1 MNTKRFLALV
11 MALVMAFSLVVPTAA
26 AVPTTEEVLPC
37 GSGTHETAKMTVYV
51 NEAVAAVGS
60 IDSEMT
66 AKLVLNYGTYGT
78 DNSTITVY
86 GQTENKAD
94 LTSFTLDGSSDSS
107 INFDEVNGIDNYF
120 PGFNNLIPDN
130 LYRIHFVDAL
140 GTGLTTWD
148 YTFKKNLNGN
158 VDVTLTLDAENN
170 SAADEAWDD
179 LKKEAFEDKSQ
190 DEDDSFIKLA
200 AGSYLQMA
208 NEKLTVVNGDLWLN
222 DFSTPNSVDN
232 NVTNAREKLYYSP
245 SESVYAYQLLLKAGT
260 QFTLGHSIAEV
271 KQDLLVTMSNVTKEY
286 TASIL
291 GNVHSNLTT
300 NTEAALAENLLKVFS
315 EIAGLV
321 QSTDSTNPVVITF
334 GRPAATEVAISD
346 PEVVDNGNGTT
357 TTTSTAIAVD
367 TTGETTT
374 YNIKTDV
381 TTTTTTTSG
390 SESTTTTTTKPVAV
404 DTATAAEVDNEVKV
418 ATATNAVAASAVA
431 AVTAY
436 NENNDSATFK
446 AALASNDSKPT
457 AAKVLQTTAAAKA
470 IATAAAQEGVT
481 VSEITKAEV
490 ILKTELKAVDTT
502 NETPI
507 VTYDIKPVAQLY
519 KTVNNTLTAVGA
531 PVELNNGDIA
541 VGETFTFNIPVPAAM
556 ADLGDKVKVTHRS
569 AGYDPEV
576 STVTVD
582 NDNTVTITVTHFSE
596 FDLEPVEV
604 AETGTA
610 KLFYNLTLSDTI
622 AINVKVKQLTLGAEH
637 YTVKYS
643 YNGENEKSVSLNT
656 VTPVEEDSANVYP
669 IMVAECAA
677 KEMVDTVSVKLYCD
691 GVQCGDT
698 KVLSIRGYCESVI
711 SGASTDAK
719 LIALCKAVLNYGS
732 SAQNYFHYETTS
744 LANAGISTGNIPNVV
759 PEFSVST
766 DNGAHSIRHNANLS
780 LESKTELNFKL
791 KDLDT
796 TSLSIISVEDITAE
810 PSESWQFIESSTND
824 SCTVKV
830 TGIPAKHLDH
840 VFKLTYT
847 YGGTTYSIMYS
858 PLAYAHAGSVYQGNA
873 NLSKICRALYGYW
886 LAAKEYLPNN

>member
-1 MNTKRFLALV
+1 MNTKRYLALV
-11 MALVMAFSLVVPTAA
+11 MALVMAFSLVVPVSAA
-26 AVPTTEEVLPC
+26 PSVGLLDQ
-37 GSGTHETAKMTVYV
+37 SGTDTARLTVYV
-51 NEAVAAVGS
+51 ENEPAAVGS
-60 IDSEMT
+60 IDSDMKAT
-66 AKLVLNYGTYGT
+66 LKLNYGSYAA
-78 DNSTITVY
+78 DSEVTVA
-86 GQTENKAD
+86 GQTKSHANQTTFTLKGSTSSGID
-94 LTSFTLDGSSDSS
+94 LTTEGK
-107 INFDEVNGIDNYF
+107 IYTYF
-120 PGFNNLIPDN
+120 PGFNLLNNPNGYAIQFFDELVTPSQK
-130 LYRIHFVDAL
+130 
-140 GTGLTTWD
+140 WD
-148 YTFKKNLNGN
+148 YIFKKSADTSG
-158 VDVTLTLDAENN
+158 VTLEVVESDDDTT
-170 SAADEAWDD
+170 DEVDGYWQT
-179 LKKEAFEDKSQ
+179 LKKEAFE
-190 DEDDSFIKLA
+190 ETRGNTEDSFIKLT

-208 NEKLTVVNGDLWLN
+208 NEKLTVNSDLLLD
-222 DFSTPNSVDN
+222 DFSTSDSVDE
-232 NVTNAREKLYYSP
+232 NVTNAEASLAYSG

-260 QFTLGHSIAEV
+260 QFSLGCSRAVV
-271 KQDLLVTMSNVTKEY
+271 KQDLLVTMSNVTKSYDE
-286 TASIL
+286 SIL
-291 GNVHSNLTT
+291 NNVYSNL
-300 NTEAALAENLLKVFS
+300 NTSKEKQLAESLLEVFS
-315 EIAGLV
+315 EIAGLARPGD
-321 QSTDSTNPVVITF
+321 TTKPVVITF
-334 GRPAATEVAISD
+334 GRPATEVAISD
-346 PEVVDNGNGTT
+346 PEEVNNGDGTT

-367 TTGETTT
+367 TTGTTTT
-374 YNIKTDV
+374 YNIKT
-381 TTTTTTTSG
+381 TTTTTTETSSG
-390 SESTTTTTTKPVAV
+390 NESTTTITTKPVPV

-436 NENNDSATFK
+436 NKNNDSATFK
-446 AALASNDSKPT
+446 AALASNDSEPT

-556 ADLGDKVKVTHRS
+556 ADPGDKVKVTHRS

-719 LIALCKAVLNYGS
+719 LIALCKAVLNYGA